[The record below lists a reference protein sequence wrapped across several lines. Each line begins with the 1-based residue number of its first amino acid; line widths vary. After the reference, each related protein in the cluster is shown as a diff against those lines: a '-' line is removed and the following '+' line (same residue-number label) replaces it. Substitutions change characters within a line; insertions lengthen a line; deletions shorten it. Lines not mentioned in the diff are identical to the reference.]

1 MTKLL
6 ILTVFAFAL
15 AVGVAHAD
23 ETAYSGLSPEQIHKK
38 CIRIAIAADYGDYKK
53 GDPNPGY
60 FEVRFDPKNQ
70 AIVNTCNQRISTPA
84 QLRCVKQKRI
94 LLRQDDPTSTT
105 MNRAFARGEKN
116 FHKAALDPN
125 EVAKCGG

>member
-84 QLRCVKQKRI
+84 QLWCVKQKRI
-94 LLRQDDPTSTT
+94 LLRQDDPASTT